1 MCRHDRHGHPDIDTD
16 PIPIPI
22 VSDLSATPPE
32 EGGDPTVGVDA
43 VDVAPDLASELR
55 AASAAQLATQAEQLG
70 KIFADTGTLASA
82 IPGYRPRASQKQ
94 MAEAVAGAI
103 SQHDTVIVEAGT
115 GTGKTFAYL
124 VPAMLWGGKVI
135 LSTGTKNLQDQLFLR
150 DIPTVRH
157 ALNVPISVSLL
168 KGRANYVCHY
178 HLERAQA
185 NGRLASKQDAAWLR
199 DIAKFAKTTAS
210 GDKAELAAVPENA
223 PVWQLVTSTRDNCLG
238 SECPNYKEC
247 FVMRAR
253 KEAQQADVVVVNHH
267 LFFADVVLRDTG
279 MAELLPA
286 ANTVIF
292 DEAHQLPETATLFF
306 GDTLSTSQLLEIAR
320 DTVAEGLSHAR
331 DAVDWVGLGAP
342 LERATRDLRLVF
354 GRDNMRLAVGQIE
367 SDPRMREP
375 FFETLDAVE
384 TALDDFVE
392 ALASQAERAES
403 LEQCHRRAVE
413 LSQRLTAWRRDA
425 VSAPA
430 PQTATAEGAEAAE
443 DGAGERTPS
452 ATPPATPPAAT
463 DPPKALGPETV
474 RWVEVF
480 SQSVQLH
487 RTPLSIAPI
496 FTRQREGQ
504 PRAWVFTSATL
515 SVKGN
520 FAHYAAQLGLDK
532 DRSLTLPSPFDYAS
546 QGLLYVPR
554 DMPQPQAPNFTEAV
568 VERALPL
575 IEAAGGRT
583 FLLCTTLRAVQ
594 KASDMLYDAFA
605 ERGLELPLLVQG
617 QASRTELL
625 DRFRELGNAV
635 LVGSQSFWEGV
646 DVRGEALS
654 LVIIDKLPFAPPDD
668 PVLAARME
676 VLQKKGLSPFAVHQL
691 PHAVITLKQGA
702 GRLIRSESDRGVL
715 AICDMRL
722 VEKPY
727 GRQIWQSLPPFTR
740 TREEATVIKFLED
753 LRTPDKET
761 T

>member
-1 MCRHDRHGHPDIDTD
+1 MPDSEDLPAATVTSD
-16 PIPIPI
+16 P
-22 VSDLSATPPE
+22 SDQSATPDTPDAPE
-32 EGGDPTVGVDA
+32 TP
-43 VDVAPDLASELR
+43 
-55 AASAAQLATQAEQLG
+55 AASAAGPSGTAASHAAQLAT
-70 KIFADTGTLASA
+70 IFAETGTLATG
-82 IPGYRPRASQKQ
+82 IEGYRPRAAQEQ
-94 MAEAVAGAI
+94 MAAAVAGAI
-103 SQHDTVIVEAGT
+103 ERADTVIVEAGT

-150 DIPTVRH
+150 DIPTVRK
-157 ALNVPISVSLL
+157 ALNVPVSVALL
-168 KGRANYVCHY
+168 KGRANYLCHY
-178 HLERAQA
+178 HLERAEIQ
-185 NGRLASKQDAAWLR
+185 GRLASRQDAAWLR
-199 DIAKFAKTTAS
+199 EIARFAKVTSS
-210 GDKAELAAVPENA
+210 GDKGELASVPENA

-238 SECPNYKEC
+238 TECPSYKEC

-253 KEAQQADVVVVNHH
+253 KEAQQADIVVVNHH

-292 DEAHQLPETATLFF
+292 DEAHQLPDTATLFF
-306 GDTLSTSQLLEIAR
+306 GESLSTSQLLELAR

-331 DAVDWVGLGAP
+331 DAADWVRIAAP
-342 LERATRDLRLVF
+342 LERAARDLRLAF
-354 GRDNMRLAVGQIE
+354 TRDNSRLAVSQIE
-367 SDPRMREP
+367 ADPRIGKP
-375 FFETLDAVE
+375 FFETLDALE
-384 TALDDFVE
+384 TALSEFVTLLE
-392 ALASQAERAES
+392 SQAERAES

-413 LSQRLTAWRRDA
+413 LDQRLAAWRND
-425 VSAPA
+425 SKGAP
-430 PQTATAEGAEAAE
+430 
-443 DGAGERTPS
+443 
-452 ATPPATPPAAT
+452 PPAAVEG
-463 DPPKALGPETV
+463 DEKAPASAAFGPETV

-480 SQSVQLH
+480 SQTVQLH

-496 FTRQREGQ
+496 FTRQREGH
-504 PRAWVFTSATL
+504 PRAWIFTSATL

-520 FAHYAAQLGLDK
+520 FTHYAAQLGLDK
-532 DRSLTLPSPFDYAS
+532 DKSLTLPSPFDYAT

-554 DMPQPQAPNFTEAV
+554 DLPAPQSPQFTDAV
-568 VERALPL
+568 VQTALPL
-575 IEAAGGRT
+575 IEAAGGRA

-594 KASDMLYDAFA
+594 RASDLLYEAFA

-715 AICDMRL
+715 VICDTRL

-727 GRQIWQSLPPFTR
+727 GRQIWQSLPPFKR
-740 TREEATVIKFLED
+740 TREAETVVRFLESLRDGEGAPAADDAGGEATLD
-753 LRTPDKET
+753 
-761 T
+761 